1 MPAKKAKWQGR
12 VYLGTNSETGQEQY
26 EWVGRFS
33 TKRQRD
39 AAVARRRAE
48 LETEA
53 AELTRPPAER
63 ITCGQYVDAYLE
75 RYQRDHKASSYD
87 TASSSLR
94 HFVADFGER
103 PIGSIERHE
112 AIAWA
117 EMVPQSKVPRVVA
130 VFGEAVDHELIER
143 NPFRGLGRSSKGR
156 SETPPPTIE
165 ELERLLD
172 GCSAL
177 GDYAGQM
184 RALIVFGAY
193 TGMRPGELFALEWTD
208 VDLTTNRID
217 VQRRVYKGVVDLPK
231 SNKARRI
238 ALTPPARN
246 VLLRQPTRTERL
258 VFLSKTGRMLSEPM
272 LSGYWSQVK
281 AAAGLDFDFY
291 LATKHYGVHLL
302 YKLGLSQRAI
312 AAQMGW
318 SESTVTHL
326 LTVYGH
332 IDVAALEEIDRLYED
347 QAVPQPAVSD
357 ALSDAEGVG
366 SGL

>member
-1 MPAKKAKWQGR
+1 MPVKKAKWQGR
-12 VYLGTNSETGQEQY
+12 VYLGTDPETGVEQY
-26 EWVGRFS
+26 EWVGRYP
-33 TKRQRD
+33 TKRERD

-48 LETEA
+48 LEAEA
-53 AELTRPPAER
+53 GELSRPPAER
-63 ITCGQYVDAYLE
+63 ITCGEYVATYLE
-75 RYQRDHKASSYD
+75 RYRRDHKASSYD

-94 HFVADFGER
+94 RFVADFGDR
-103 PIGSIERHE
+103 PMGSIERHE
-112 AIAWA
+112 AITWA
-117 EMVPQSKVPRVVA
+117 ETVPTSKVPRVVA
-130 VFGEAVDHELIER
+130 LFNEAVDHELIDR
-143 NPFRGLGRSSKGR
+143 NPFRGLGRSGKGR
-156 SETPPPTIE
+156 SETPPPTVA

-208 VDLTTNRID
+208 IDLTTNRID
-217 VQRRVYKGVVDLPK
+217 VQRRVYKGAIDLPK

-238 ALTPPARN
+238 ALTPPARD

-272 LSGYWSQVK
+272 LSGYWSQVR
-281 AAAGLDFDFY
+281 AAAGFDFDFY

-302 YKLGLSQRAI
+302 YKLGLSTRAI

-318 SESTVTHL
+318 SEAAVDHL

-332 IDVAALEEIDRLYED
+332 IDLIALEEVDRIYED

-357 ALSDAEGVG
+357 APSDARVVNR
-366 SGL
+366 GL